1 MTSSV
6 NRPASAMCRKVAR
19 KTLRVDELFDL
30 VFKTLIYPQR
40 WIYANCEPMAYLT
53 GNLER
58 SEGQSLRFCSSVGI
72 LAFRSLSRINTRLL
86 LSLPLVTTLFN
97 YLLSRPR
104 PPSDDFL
111 GVDAL
116 TMVCVGIDV
125 HRNANFI
132 HLHTEV
138 LSWRT

>member
-6 NRPASAMCRKVAR
+6 SRPASAVCRKVAR
-19 KTLRVDELFDL
+19 RIPRVDELFAL
-30 VFKTLIYPQR
+30 VFKTLIYSQR
-40 WIYANCEPMAYLT
+40 WIYADSEPMVYLT

-58 SEGQSLRFCSSVGI
+58 SESQALRFCSSVRI
-72 LAFRSLSRINTRLL
+72 WAFRSLSRINTRLL

-132 HLHTEV
+132 HLHAEV
-138 LSWRT
+138 LSWHT